1 MHHENDD
8 FDEMHE
14 LIIHTSHNIMKSIKR
29 DIQSFIEML
38 KWWYWRIIKIAR
50 FSDTLVG
57 SAPKSWHFG
66 QLEQTFATHD
76 MNNW

>member
-38 KWWYWRIIKIAR
+38 K
-50 FSDTLVG
+50 
-57 SAPKSWHFG
+57 
-66 QLEQTFATHD
+66 
-76 MNNW
+76 